1 MNVVLLTG
9 NLVRDPEK
17 TYSSTGMSITK
28 FTIAVNR
35 NYGKKT
41 DGGPDADFI
50 RITCF
55 DKRADF
61 VDKYLTKGR
70 KVGVEARVQT
80 GSYQGKDG
88 NTVYTTEFIAN
99 NIEFLDSK
107 RDAEGGGSYQGRSD
121 TGSFGGRPE
130 AEFARPAGGS
140 ADAGDISPAPDD
152 FEMLH
157 EDGEDNEDVPF

>member
-17 TYSSTGMSITK
+17 TYTNSGMAVTR

-35 NYGKKT
+35 NYSKKT
-41 DGGPDADFI
+41 EGGQDADFI

-55 DKRADF
+55 DKRAEF
-61 VDKYLTKGR
+61 VEKYLTKGR
-70 KVGVEARVQT
+70 KVGVEARIQT

-88 NTVYTTEFIAN
+88 NTVYTTDFIAN

-107 RDAEGGGSYQGRSD
+107 RDNE
-121 TGSFGGRPE
+121 
-130 AEFARPAGGS
+130 GGS
-140 ADAGDISPAPDD
+140 AYGGQFASQAESGFAAPKQEEAPTPAPNGFAELDD
-152 FEMLH
+152 GDM
-157 EDGEDNEDVPF
+157 PF

>member
-17 TYSSTGMSITK
+17 TYTNSGMAVTR

-41 DGGPDADFI
+41 EGGQDADFI

-55 DKRADF
+55 DKRAEF
-61 VDKYLTKGR
+61 VEKYLSKGR
-70 KVGVEARVQT
+70 KVGVEARIQT
-80 GSYQGKDG
+80 GSYEKDG
-88 NTVYTTEFIAN
+88 KTVYTTDFIAN

-107 RDAEGGGSYQGRSD
+107 RDSDGGGGYS
-121 TGSFGGRPE
+121 GGGQLAGQMESGFSAPPKQVE
-130 AEFARPAGGS
+130 ETSAIPDGFAEL
-140 ADAGDISPAPDD
+140 DD
-152 FEMLH
+152 DDM
-157 EDGEDNEDVPF
+157 PF

>member
-17 TYSSTGMSITK
+17 TITGSGMAVTR

-35 NYGKKT
+35 NYSKKT
-41 DGGPDADFI
+41 EGGQDADFI

-55 DKRADF
+55 DKRAEF
-61 VDKYLTKGR
+61 VEKYLTKGR

-88 NTVYTTEFIAN
+88 NTVYTTDFIAN
-99 NIEFLDSK
+99 NVEFLDSK
-107 RDAEGGGSYQGRSD
+107 RDAEGSGGGSYQNRD
-121 TGSFGGRPE
+121 DSFYE
-130 AEFARPAGGS
+130 APPKQAPAQAETS
-140 ADAGDISPAPDD
+140 APPDGFMEMEDDGD
-152 FEMLH
+152 M
-157 EDGEDNEDVPF
+157 PF

>member
-17 TYSSTGMSITK
+17 TYTNSGMAVTR

-41 DGGPDADFI
+41 EGGQDADFI

-55 DKRADF
+55 DKRAEF
-61 VDKYLTKGR
+61 VEKYLTKGR
-70 KVGVEARVQT
+70 KVGVEARIQT
-80 GSYQGKDG
+80 GSYEKDG
-88 NTVYTTEFIAN
+88 KTVYTTDFIAN

-107 RDAEGGGSYQGRSD
+107 RDMDGGGGY
-121 TGSFGGRPE
+121 GGQFSGQADSGYSEP
-130 AEFARPAGGS
+130 PKQVS
-140 ADAGDISPAPDD
+140 APAPIPDGFAELEDD
-152 FEMLH
+152 DM
-157 EDGEDNEDVPF
+157 PF

>member
-9 NLVRDPEK
+9 NLARDPEK
-17 TYSSTGMSITK
+17 TYTTSGMAVTR

-35 NYGKKT
+35 NYSKKT
-41 DGGPDADFI
+41 EGGQDADFI

-55 DKRADF
+55 DKRAEF
-61 VDKYLTKGR
+61 VEKYLTKGR

-88 NTVYTTEFIAN
+88 NTVYTTDFIAN

-107 RDAEGGGSYQGRSD
+107 RDAGGGGGFSD
-121 TGSFGGRPE
+121 GGGGFGGQFAAPPDAGGPE
-130 AEFARPAGGS
+130 AGMP
-140 ADAGDISPAPDD
+140 DAPPPAPTGFAEIDD
-152 FEMLH
+152 DDDM
-157 EDGEDNEDVPF
+157 PF

>member
-17 TYSSTGMSITK
+17 TYTNSGMAVTR

-35 NYGKKT
+35 NYSKKT
-41 DGGPDADFI
+41 EGGQDADFI
-50 RITCF
+50 RVTCF
-55 DKRADF
+55 DKRAEF
-61 VDKYLTKGR
+61 VEKYLTKGR

-107 RDAEGGGSYQGRSD
+107 RDTEGSGSGYGGQFSGQAGAEYSAPPKQ
-121 TGSFGGRPE
+121 TE
-130 AEFARPAGGS
+130 TPAL
-140 ADAGDISPAPDD
+140 PPDKFTELD
-152 FEMLH
+152 DDDM
-157 EDGEDNEDVPF
+157 PF

>member
-17 TYSSTGMSITK
+17 TYTNSGMAVTR

-35 NYGKKT
+35 NYGKKSES
-41 DGGPDADFI
+41 GQDADFI

-55 DKRADF
+55 DKRAEF
-61 VDKYLTKGR
+61 VEKYLTKGR

-88 NTVYTTEFIAN
+88 NTVYTTDFIAN

-107 RDAEGGGSYQGRSD
+107 RDADGGGGY
-121 TGSFGGRPE
+121 GGQFANGADSGYTTTPKPAE
-130 AEFARPAGGS
+130 AAALPPDGFAELN
-140 ADAGDISPAPDD
+140 DD
-152 FEMLH
+152 DM
-157 EDGEDNEDVPF
+157 PF

>member
-17 TYSSTGMSITK
+17 TYTNSGMAVTR

-35 NYGKKT
+35 SYSKKT
-41 DGGPDADFI
+41 EGGQDADFI

-55 DKRADF
+55 DKRAEF
-61 VDKYLTKGR
+61 VEKYLTKGR
-70 KVGVEARVQT
+70 KVGVEARIQT

-88 NTVYTTEFIAN
+88 NTVYTTDFIAN

-107 RDAEGGGSYQGRSD
+107 RDTEGGGGYGGQFSGPAD
-121 TGSFGGRPE
+121 TGFSAPPKQ
-130 AEFARPAGGS
+130 AETSAPVPDGFAEL
-140 ADAGDISPAPDD
+140 DD
-152 FEMLH
+152 
-157 EDGEDNEDVPF
+157 EDMPF

>member
-17 TYSSTGMSITK
+17 TYTNSGMAVTR

-41 DGGPDADFI
+41 EGGQDADFI

-55 DKRADF
+55 DKRAEF
-61 VDKYLTKGR
+61 VEKYLTKGR
-70 KVGVEARVQT
+70 KVSVEARVQT

-88 NTVYTTEFIAN
+88 NTVYTTDFIAN

-107 RDAEGGGSYQGRSD
+107 RDADG
-121 TGSFGGRPE
+121 TGSGFGSQFSGPQNT
-130 AEFARPAGGS
+130 AEYAAPPKQADTPALPPDGFAE
-140 ADAGDISPAPDD
+140 IDD
-152 FEMLH
+152 DDM
-157 EDGEDNEDVPF
+157 PF

>member
-17 TYSSTGMSITK
+17 SYTNSGMAVTR

-35 NYGKKT
+35 SYAKKT
-41 DGGPDADFI
+41 EGGQDADFI

-55 DKRADF
+55 DKRAEF
-61 VDKYLTKGR
+61 VEKYLTKGR
-70 KVGVEARVQT
+70 KVGVEARIQT

-88 NTVYTTEFIAN
+88 NTVYTTDFIAN

-107 RDAEGGGSYQGRSD
+107 RDDSGSQGGFGGQFSGQQD
-121 TGSFGGRPE
+121 TGFAE
-130 AEFARPAGGS
+130 APAKAETAPSPPDAFAE
-140 ADAGDISPAPDD
+140 IEDD
-152 FEMLH
+152 DM
-157 EDGEDNEDVPF
+157 PF

>member
-17 TYSSTGMSITK
+17 TFTNSGMAVTR

-35 NYGKKT
+35 NYSKKT
-41 DGGPDADFI
+41 EGGQDADFI

-55 DKRADF
+55 DKRAEF
-61 VDKYLTKGR
+61 VEKYLSKGR

-88 NTVYTTEFIAN
+88 NTVYTTDFIAN

-107 RDAEGGGSYQGRSD
+107 RDYEGSGSGSGYGGQFAGQAESSYIETPKQ
-121 TGSFGGRPE
+121 TE
-130 AEFARPAGGS
+130 TPAL
-140 ADAGDISPAPDD
+140 PPDG
-152 FEMLH
+152 FEEIDDDM
-157 EDGEDNEDVPF
+157 PF

>member
-17 TYSSTGMSITK
+17 TYTNSGMAVTR

-41 DGGPDADFI
+41 EGGQDADFI

-55 DKRADF
+55 DKRAEF
-61 VDKYLTKGR
+61 VEKYLTKGR
-70 KVGVEARVQT
+70 KVGVEARIQT

-88 NTVYTTEFIAN
+88 NTVYTTDFIAN

-107 RDAEGGGSYQGRSD
+107 RDTEGGGAYGGQFSNQAE
-121 TGSFGGRPE
+121 TGFAAPPKQAEAPE
-130 AEFARPAGGS
+130 LPPDGFAEL
-140 ADAGDISPAPDD
+140 DD
-152 FEMLH
+152 DDM
-157 EDGEDNEDVPF
+157 PF

>member
-17 TYSSTGMSITK
+17 SYTNSGMAVTR

-41 DGGPDADFI
+41 EGGQDADFI

-55 DKRADF
+55 DKRAEF
-61 VDKYLTKGR
+61 VEKYLSKGR
-70 KVGVEARVQT
+70 KVGVEARIQT

-88 NTVYTTEFIAN
+88 NTVYTTDFIAN

-107 RDAEGGGSYQGRSD
+107 RDSEGSGSVFGGQFSGQQD
-121 TGSFGGRPE
+121 TGFSGLTGPDAEAPGR
-130 AEFARPAGGS
+130 
-140 ADAGDISPAPDD
+140 ADASTAVPGD
-152 FEMLH
+152 FEEM
-157 EDGEDNEDVPF
+157 DDDDMPF

>member
-17 TYSSTGMSITK
+17 TYTNSGMAVTR

-35 NYGKKT
+35 SYAKKT
-41 DGGPDADFI
+41 EGGQDADFI

-55 DKRADF
+55 DKRAEF
-61 VDKYLTKGR
+61 VEKYLTKGR
-70 KVGVEARVQT
+70 KVGVEARIQT

-88 NTVYTTEFIAN
+88 NTVYTTDFIAN

-107 RDAEGGGSYQGRSD
+107 RDDGGSSG
-121 TGSFGGRPE
+121 GFGGQFSGQQDSGFAGAPAKTE
-130 AEFARPAGGS
+130 TPAAAPPDVFAEIE
-140 ADAGDISPAPDD
+140 DDGD
-152 FEMLH
+152 M
-157 EDGEDNEDVPF
+157 PF

>member
-17 TYSSTGMSITK
+17 TYTNSGMAVTR

-41 DGGPDADFI
+41 EGGQDADFI

-55 DKRADF
+55 DKRAEF
-61 VDKYLTKGR
+61 VEKYLTKGR

-88 NTVYTTEFIAN
+88 NTVYTTDFIAN

-107 RDAEGGGSYQGRSD
+107 RDGESGGG
-121 TGSFGGRPE
+121 GGYGGQFAAPAESGFTAPSKQAE
-130 AEFARPAGGS
+130 ASAPVPDGFAEL
-140 ADAGDISPAPDD
+140 DD
-152 FEMLH
+152 DDM
-157 EDGEDNEDVPF
+157 PF

>member
-17 TYSSTGMSITK
+17 TYTNSGMAVTR

-35 NYGKKT
+35 NYAKKT
-41 DGGPDADFI
+41 EGGQDADFI

-55 DKRADF
+55 DKRAEF
-61 VDKYLTKGR
+61 VEKYLTKGR
-70 KVGVEARVQT
+70 KVGVEARIQT

-88 NTVYTTEFIAN
+88 NTVYTTDFIAN

-107 RDAEGGGSYQGRSD
+107 RDDGGGSQSG
-121 TGSFGGRPE
+121 FGGQFTDRQ
-130 AEFARPAGGS
+130 
-140 ADAGDISPAPDD
+140 DAGFTEAPAKAEIPVAPPDS
-152 FEMLH
+152 FAEI
-157 EDGEDNEDVPF
+157 EDDDMPF